1 MKKIILLIV
10 TAAVI
15 LIGVLVFNTIMLS
28 SKQVSSEK
36 IDKISLPNDV
46 FENLSE
52 GLKYRTISF
61 GGDAVPD
68 STAFFG
74 FHRFLKK
81 TFPLTHSKLQLEKIN
96 TYSLL
101 YTWKGIDSLK
111 KPIIL
116 LSHQD
121 VVPVDQPTLNDWEA
135 GPFEGKI
142 SDTDIIGRGTLDDKG
157 RLLYTSDAADE

>member
-52 GLKYRTISF
+52 GL
-61 GGDAVPD
+61 
-68 STAFFG
+68 
-74 FHRFLKK
+74 
-81 TFPLTHSKLQLEKIN
+81 
-96 TYSLL
+96 
-101 YTWKGIDSLK
+101 
-111 KPIIL
+111 
-116 LSHQD
+116 
-121 VVPVDQPTLNDWEA
+121 
-135 GPFEGKI
+135 
-142 SDTDIIGRGTLDDKG
+142 
-157 RLLYTSDAADE
+157 